1 MQRYKYIL
9 SVLLILTS
17 SCIYSQIEAGFRLG
31 ISSYDLKVG
40 DLLFDHEETKITINE
55 AQYGHHFGFYTRVQL
70 PVVYIEPSILFTSS
84 QTSYSLNNY
93 TDQPLNTVFK
103 ESYLNLDLPLVF
115 GTKLAFIRTSI
126 GAIAHV
132 KLSNTSEL
140 FEFYNYREKAKS
152 AKYGYLLGLG
162 FDLWNL
168 RLDFMY
174 ENNLSSYSEYIKVGD
189 SKLTNDMNPSRL
201 ILNSLFGI
209 FKEDKASLNKDN

>member
-132 KLSNTSEL
+132 KLTSTSEL

-201 ILNSLFGI
+201 ILNLSIKL
-209 FKEDKASLNKDN
+209 